1 MMKRG
6 RGIAIVLL
14 SVFCLLSFAGCS
26 GDDKRAENKPAIV
39 SGTAWVT
46 HLQELP
52 RYREYAGTVSSQG
65 NAVVGSQLTEK
76 VKSVFVRE
84 GDFVKQGQLL
94 AQLDPQSQ
102 RYKSEAAA
110 AGALAAQ
117 KTFLLAEEDQKL
129 ATSTF
134 LRYKDLYAQQAISS
148 QLMDEMENR
157 KERANLSVEES
168 KNAWDQAAAN
178 LQEAEVNRSFCEIRA
193 PLSGKVRSKFLDP
206 GSLAVAG
213 TPLFVIESETA
224 GYLIETDVDED
235 TLQFLSVG
243 TALKVRA
250 TAKNGQGQESE
261 GTVAQVIPFID
272 QTVRKYHIKVA
283 ADDRRLFLVAGAYVK
298 VLVPEGIKRVLIVPN
313 SAIISKG
320 QLTGV
325 YAIDEQQVLRFRIV
339 KTGEQTGDQWEIISG
354 LNDGDV
360 ILAVAD
366 ESVHEGDSFKAGE

>member
-1 MMKRG
+1 M
-6 RGIAIVLL
+6 
-14 SVFCLLSFAGCS
+14 
-26 GDDKRAENKPAIV
+26 
-39 SGTAWVT
+39 
-46 HLQELP
+46 
-52 RYREYAGTVSSQG
+52 
-65 NAVVGSQLTEK
+65 
-76 VKSVFVRE
+76 
-84 GDFVKQGQLL
+84 
-94 AQLDPQSQ
+94 AQLDAQALQ
-102 RYKSEAAA
+102 YKVAAA
-110 AGALAAQ
+110 EAGALAAQ
-117 KTFLLAEEDQKL
+117 KAFLLAGEDQSL
-129 ATSTF
+129 ATTTF
-134 LRYKDLYAQQAISS
+134 LRYKDLYEQQAISS
-148 QLMDEMENR
+148 QLMDEMKNKR
-157 KERANLSVEES
+157 ERANLLLEES

>member
-94 AQLDPQSQ
+94 AQLDAQALQ
-102 RYKSEAAA
+102 YKVAAA
-110 AGALAAQ
+110 EAGALAAQ
-117 KTFLLAEEDQKL
+117 KAFLLAGEDQSL
-129 ATSTF
+129 ATTTF
-134 LRYKDLYAQQAISS
+134 LRYKDLYEQQAISS
-148 QLMDEMENR
+148 QLMDEMKNKR
-157 KERANLSVEES
+157 ERANLLLEES

-235 TLQFLSVG
+235 PLQFLSVG